1 MVGVAAGFV
10 GVAVLLYFTSAYFH
24 AATSDSATIA
34 LEGQSVANGQLLL
47 HGWDLTFASY
57 WTSNALIDAA
67 VVSFAGLGSAVLY
80 AGPAVVGAVVVV
92 AGAFLVREGRRLWA
106 VVAGITAVVALLVCG
121 VPAMEFFFVGHGFH
135 VGTIAYALV
144 AFAAL
149 RRTRA
154 GWGWALAVVA
164 LAAGILG
171 DLLMIAYGVMP
182 IFLAGLLGARSQAR
196 PWTRTVEATAAAAGL
211 ALAGVARLVFIAL
224 GSFTA
229 GSGLSFASP
238 AQMLTNLGHVPAYGA
253 GLLGLGSAVDTS
265 GGLPAQLGAMHDLG
279 LANAMAAAGRAGMPG
294 GRPGQLAQAPASQAP
309 GTGARR

>member
-92 AGAFLVREGRRLWA
+92 AGASLVREGRRLWA

-182 IFLAGLLGARSQAR
+182 IFLAGLLGAGEPGAPVDAHGGGHRGRRGPRSGRCRAARVHRPRQLHGGLGTLVRLSRPDAREPRARARLRGRSFGPWQRGRHQWGIAR
-196 PWTRTVEATAAAAGL
+196 PARGHATISASRTPWPPWSCWDAWWSPWPAC
-211 ALAGVARLVFIAL
+211 
-224 GSFTA
+224 
-229 GSGLSFASP
+229 SGAS
-238 AQMLTNLGHVPAYGA
+238 
-253 GLLGLGSAVDTS
+253 
-265 GGLPAQLGAMHDLG
+265 
-279 LANAMAAAGRAGMPG
+279 
-294 GRPGQLAQAPASQAP
+294 
-309 GTGARR
+309 